1 MASAADRNPFAS
13 EDDEDA
19 HNPFAED
26 NSDAGN
32 PFASPP
38 PPVVAANRQ
47 KPPPPPPP
55 PSEEKTV
62 EIILNPV
69 LTTLPARLPPSTG
82 GAKVKRIP

>member
-38 PPVVAANRQ
+38 PSVVAANRQ

-55 PSEEKTV
+55 LDIIGAIDIFGGQEGARRCVGDLWISE
-62 EIILNPV
+62 
-69 LTTLPARLPPSTG
+69 AGR
-82 GAKVKRIP
+82 